1 MTDRLRLAALLGFAQ
16 QFADEPC
23 TYKDDCPTFGSR
35 HGTCL
40 PCQARRALAEPAEP
54 VAAYERHLAVEKGRV
69 QVQGHLVGSGA
80 VFCDP
85 TTLSNSQLIDTVE
98 ACQDE
103 YDKRAGLVRVPMDME
118 PAEPAPCPECGRDP
132 HDVACPRAP

>member
-1 MTDRLRLAALLGFAQ
+1 MTDRLRLAAQALLVCLDAEEEASGLF
-16 QFADEPC
+16 
-23 TYKDDCPTFGSR
+23 DDT
-35 HGTCL
+35 HD
-40 PCQARRALAEPAEP
+40 ARDALRAALAEPAEP